1 MRKKRK
7 DIKNKW
13 TINLNFQPTNSKKK
27 VPVVVVAWHQFAEKI
42 CQDVYS
48 LINFY
53 YFITQLG
60 PNYNKDN
67 KACKH
72 DKSDK
77 TYGYSASSISLIWVQ

>member
-7 DIKNKW
+7 DIKNKL
-13 TINLNFQPTNSKKK
+13 TINLNFQPKNSKKK
-27 VPVVVVAWHQFAEKI
+27 VPVVVVARRQFAEKSVKMYI
-42 CQDVYS
+42 A
-48 LINFY
+48 INFY